1 MSEAFYR
8 KNVCTINC
16 KNLRQEELCIDLH
29 AKLLQKDIFF
39 IFLKTARQTGITS
52 FISLCS
58 DKASVLRKNWYSR
71 GGVTNPQL

>member
-29 AKLLQKDIFF
+29 AKLLQKDIFLS
-39 IFLKTARQTGITS
+39 LKTARQTGITS